1 MFGVEKSF
9 FVGLSVAIFFSNWI
23 ASWME
28 ERSRPRKKVYAF
40 FAIALIALVIV
51 SYPIWDQVIATWIL
65 FFVSFGFMKFVYYLH
80 KREIRLAAEKKARK
94 EDELKSRSGN
104 GKNQ

>member
-28 ERSRPRKKVYAF
+28 EKPKPREKVCAF
-40 FAIALIALVIV
+40 FVIALIALVIV
-51 SYPIWDQVIATWIL
+51 SYPSWDQVIATWIL
-65 FFVSFGFMKFVYYLH
+65 FFVTFGFMKFVYYLQR
-80 KREIRLAAEKKARK
+80 REQRLAAQKSAKKNDSER
-94 EDELKSRSGN
+94 
-104 GKNQ
+104 